1 MTVSD
6 VQISLGRT
14 AVAGNDLAIE
24 ALFAA
29 KVNITSDLKAGTQSA
44 T

>member
-1 MTVSD
+1 VAVSD
-6 VQISLGRT
+6 VQISRGRT

-29 KVNITSDLKAGTQSA
+29 TVDITSDLNPGTQLA